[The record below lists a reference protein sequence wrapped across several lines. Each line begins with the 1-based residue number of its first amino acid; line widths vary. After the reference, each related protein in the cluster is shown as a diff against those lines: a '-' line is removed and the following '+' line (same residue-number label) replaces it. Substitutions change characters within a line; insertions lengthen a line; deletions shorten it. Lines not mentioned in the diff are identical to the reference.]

1 MKSILLFLLFTS
13 NCLLSQS
20 EILNQSSNCRIS
32 VFTVNVN
39 EIITIMLSSPSGIIS
54 YNQNVD
60 GKYNF
65 QFVYSE
71 RDAEE
76 KYEKLKSLD
85 FVTFNKQRLLINFN
99 TNNTK
104 LYYNSRNDDGDSYF
118 IRVSGYEL
126 KFMAIKKVDLKER
139 EDFRKA
145 ILTLS

>member
-1 MKSILLFLLFTS
+1 MKSILLFLLFIS
-13 NCLLSQS
+13 NFLFSRL
-20 EILNQSSNCRIS
+20 EILKQSSNCKIS

-39 EIITIMLSSPSGIIS
+39 EIITIMLSSTSGVIS
-54 YNQNVD
+54 YNQNGD
-60 GKYNF
+60 GKYVF

-99 TNNTK
+99 SNNTK
-104 LYYNSRNDDGDSYF
+104 LYYNNRNDDGDSYF

-126 KFMAIKKVDLKER
+126 KFMAIKKVDLRER
-139 EDFRKA
+139 EDFRKV
-145 ILTLS
+145 ILTLG